1 MDLVTVV
8 FGREVQKP
16 TWLWL
21 LMAIWTEGGALY
33 CETAREPGS
42 EPMWPSARSESWDSP
57 AQ

>member
-1 MDLVTVV
+1 MTVV
-8 FGREVQKP
+8 FGRGVQTP

-21 LMAIWTEGGALY
+21 LMAIWTEGGGLY